1 MPKAKSVLFM
11 VALIVNLRKSFV
23 HQVIIQSNEVI
34 QKTAT
39 RQTRVAVGV
48 LINLYSETAKCLQ
61 PFSELNRLQ
70 VINHLPNATL
80 NN

>member
-1 MPKAKSVLFM
+1 MRDKMK
-11 VALIVNLRKSFV
+11 
-23 HQVIIQSNEVI
+23 
-34 QKTAT
+34 KTAT
-39 RQTRVAVGV
+39 RQTRVAVRCS
-48 LINLYSETAKCLQ
+48 NKSYSEMAKCLQ